1 MGKTAAKD
9 PAEGLE
15 PDITEIDDPKARLAA
30 QMEYYGGE
38 LEDDED
44 DLGDMDRGDNLD
56 GEKEEPTDRGDEVQ
70 SEEKEDDDEPEDSD
84 DEADSDDEEAG
95 DDASDDDEADSDDE
109 DEDSGDDEESDD
121 VDESESDDDD
131 DVQSKDD
138 DRNDPRIPLSRF
150 NEVNERMK
158 RAEARIAEIESQ
170 STAKEDAAAQK
181 YDFDAA
187 EEEYMELLLDGKTKE
202 AGAKRAEIRSAEQEL
217 FKAETKQEA
226 VSDFDQQQEMRDL
239 NSLSLQAEEMY
250 PVFNESAADYDPV
263 IAGRVVTYMKGYMA
277 DGQSVSD
284 AFVSGLADVIQQ
296 YGLDAS
302 DDEVTESED
311 TKPQKTVKKGKPIK
325 KTKEKL
331 KAAKQQG
338 QTPAGQGEGSADRGV
353 AAPSIEEM
361 TDEDLDKLS
370 PAQLAR
376 LRGDFVE

>member
-296 YGLDAS
+296 YGLD
-302 DDEVTESED
+302 E
-311 TKPQKTVKKGKPIK
+311 
-325 KTKEKL
+325 
-331 KAAKQQG
+331 
-338 QTPAGQGEGSADRGV
+338 R
-353 AAPSIEEM
+353 
-361 TDEDLDKLS
+361 LDY
-370 PAQLAR
+370 QWMFR
-376 LRGDFVE
+376 